1 MTLQDLGAI
10 GELVGGAAV
19 IVSLL
24 YLAVQI
30 RHGLRGYQSN
40 ITQQITN
47 HFSNIQL
54 EIARDAELA
63 EAWMK
68 ATSGVPLSD
77 VERARMRHIVSSYMI
92 GFENMFY
99 QYRQGMLY
107 EEAWWARR
115 RIMGTTLTLPGAKE
129 WWDDMGRHI
138 HPPDF
143 VAEVEQAYAE
153 YGARRDARKTTGV
166 QDGQR

>member
-10 GELVGGAAV
+10 GELVGGVAV
-19 IVSLL
+19 IVSIL

-30 RHGLRGYQSN
+30 RHGLRGYQSD

-54 EIARDAELA
+54 EIAKDAGLA
-63 EAWMK
+63 EAWQR
-68 ATSGVPLSD
+68 AARGAPLD
-77 VERARMRHIVSSYMI
+77 EAEAARVRHIVSSYMI

-107 EEAWWARR
+107 EEAWQARR
-115 RIMGTTLTLPGAKE
+115 SVIGRTLAIKEAKA
-129 WWDDMGRHI
+129 WWEQMGRSI
-138 HPPDF
+138 HPPEF
-143 VAEVEQAYAE
+143 VEEVDRACAEFGDVEAK
-153 YGARRDARKTTGV
+153 RDAPRP
-166 QDGQR
+166 